1 MGELQG
7 KRDIWLAGA
16 WLGYGFHEDGFRSG
30 IEAARA
36 IEPRIKLLFRIVD
49 WKNRVSIEGEG
60 RGWGGCLLGVF
71 IGVVQEVILAWV
83 WCSGCIFGRE
93 ERR

>member
-1 MGELQG
+1 MGRLP
-7 KRDIWLAGA
+7 A
-16 WLGYGFHEDGFRSG
+16 W
-30 IEAARA
+30 
-36 IEPRIKLLFRIVD
+36 
-49 WKNRVSIEGEG
+49 
-60 RGWGGCLLGVF
+60 VF